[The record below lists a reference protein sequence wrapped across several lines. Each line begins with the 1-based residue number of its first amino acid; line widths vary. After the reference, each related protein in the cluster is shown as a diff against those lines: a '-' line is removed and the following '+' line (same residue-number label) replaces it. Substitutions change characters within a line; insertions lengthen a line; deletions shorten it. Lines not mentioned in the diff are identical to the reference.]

1 MIPGCDG
8 IPPNP
13 SFKKLTFVVH
23 FKIIVNFDPPN
34 ILTFQGQKIQSM
46 NILFILIG
54 VSLFA
59 ALIFLAMFIWAV
71 KTGQYDDNYTPSIRI
86 LFDEDEEEMRN

>member
-1 MIPGCDG
+1 MILGWNG
-8 IPPNP
+8 TPPKA
-13 SFKKLTFVVH
+13 SFKKQTFVVH
-23 FKIIVNFDPPN
+23 FKIIINFDLLKNTN
-34 ILTFQGQKIQSM
+34 ISESKFQSM

>member
-1 MIPGCDG
+1 
-8 IPPNP
+8 
-13 SFKKLTFVVH
+13 
-23 FKIIVNFDPPN
+23 
-34 ILTFQGQKIQSM
+34 M

-71 KTGQYDDNYTPSIRI
+71 KTGQYDDNYTPSIHI